1 MKPKVKNWIVLI
13 VSVALL
19 SVGYLIVLSNMGRNI
34 RSNVSKGTETISRS
48 FVDVRIEEVED
59 VLVNIKAVLPS
70 LSGNSSPELLKALNI
85 VSIDRDGRDDGYSI
99 QGDSLLV
106 TDNGVSAAISIP
118 HLLGFSSDVVNGGIL
133 MLSSG
138 EVWTSFPT
146 SSIPEIPSSSFQ
158 YEGKTI
164 IPIKSHVDEIDG
176 DVIFLLYSESHS
188 NKYFSVKM

>member
-19 SVGYLIVLSNMGRNI
+19 TVGYLIVLSNMGRNI

-70 LSGNSSPELLKALNI
+70 LSDNSSPELLKALNI

-146 SSIPEIPSSSFQ
+146 SSIPEIPSSIGLIS
-158 YEGKTI
+158 
-164 IPIKSHVDEIDG
+164 
-176 DVIFLLYSESHS
+176 
-188 NKYFSVKM
+188 